1 MKRRSAAKTPQ
12 QPLEGWTL
20 LMEESLGRKAPAALR
35 ESGLSVI
42 AQGESPDVPRGIS
55 DERLVALVG
64 QHPDWVLVS
73 KDLEMRYRPNERLA
87 IVAARLRV
95 FQLTRGPWTT
105 QEMVSAL
112 LAARARM
119 ESAAQAAA
127 AAVHRPHQQAR

>member
-1 MKRRSAAKTPQ
+1 
-12 QPLEGWTL
+12 
-20 LMEESLGRKAPAALR
+20 MEESLGRKAPAALR
-35 ESGLSVI
+35 ESGLGVI

-119 ESAAQAAA
+119 SRLLRRQ
-127 AAVHRPHQQAR
+127 PPPFIARINKRGQITVVLTEADLSGQIRSPNP